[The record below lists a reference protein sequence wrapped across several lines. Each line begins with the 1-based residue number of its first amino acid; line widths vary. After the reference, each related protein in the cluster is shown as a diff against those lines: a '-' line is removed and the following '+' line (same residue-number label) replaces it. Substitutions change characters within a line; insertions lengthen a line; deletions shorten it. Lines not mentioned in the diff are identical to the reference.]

1 MKGQSR
7 TKETIIRIQE
17 LRRSGAAKRQ
27 DRGNRRNKT
36 RQTALTKAIKD
47 QS

>member
-1 MKGQSR
+1 MNGQSR

-27 DRGNRRNKT
+27 ERGNRRNKT
-36 RQTALTKAIKD
+36 RQAARDKAIRE
-47 QS
+47 Q